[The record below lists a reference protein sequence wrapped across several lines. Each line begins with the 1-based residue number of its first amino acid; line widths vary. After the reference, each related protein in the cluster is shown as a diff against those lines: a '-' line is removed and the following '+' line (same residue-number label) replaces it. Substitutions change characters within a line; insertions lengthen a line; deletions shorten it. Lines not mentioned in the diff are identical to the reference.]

1 MTSRGS
7 ESPLHILAGSPSA
20 FTTRPVI
27 MGTHGMVT
35 SGHYL
40 ASRIGLNILEQGG
53 NAVDA
58 GVAMGFAL
66 SVLEPHL
73 YGIGGEV
80 PVLIYLAGQR
90 GVISLSGQGPAPRAA
105 TIEWFRGRG
114 IDVIPGDGLLAAT
127 VPAAVDTWIFALS
140 RFGTMG
146 LSQVLADVIELAA
159 RGFPMYHG
167 LQWSILRNADRF
179 RAEWPTTA
187 GVFLPEGKVPG
198 IGDRLVQTDLALTLQ
213 RMVEVEHRNLKQGRR
228 EALQAARDDFYRG
241 ETASRIACFVQENEF
256 LDASGR
262 SNRGLLGREDLMH
275 YSARVEEPV
284 SVNYR
289 GYDVYKCGPWTQ
301 GPVFLQQLNLL
312 EGHNLAALGHNS
324 PAYIHLVT
332 EAAKL
337 AFADRERYYGDPDFV
352 SVPLNKLLSKEYAA
366 KRRSLINPNHASH
379 ELRPDDSASSGSIKK
394 REHLDS
400 SPGDTTHLDATDR
413 WGNMLS
419 ATPSGGWISSSPL
432 IEGLGFA
439 LGTRLQMFYLDPSHA
454 NALMP
459 GKRPRTTLTPSL
471 ALKDNIPYLA
481 FGTPGGD
488 QQDQWSLQ
496 FFLNHIDFNMN
507 IQEAADAPNFHTAH
521 FPGSFYPH
529 ASDPSSLIVEGRI
542 PESTRA
548 ALREKGHKV
557 TVAGDWS
564 SGRVLAVKF
573 DAKSGMFSGAASARM
588 ETGYAMGW

>member
-1 MTSRGS
+1 MTSFGS
-7 ESPLHILAGSPSA
+7 ESPLHTLADAPTG

-40 ASRIGLNILEQGG
+40 ASRIGLSILEQGG

-73 YGIGGEV
+73 YGIGGEA
-80 PVLIYLAGQR
+80 PVLIYLAGEQR
-90 GVISLSGQGPAPRAA
+90 VISLSGQGPAPRAA
-105 TIEWFRGRG
+105 TIERFQDRG
-114 IDVIPGDGLLAAT
+114 IDVIPGDGLLAAA

-140 RFGTMG
+140 SLGTMG
-146 LSQVLADVIELAA
+146 LSQVLTDVIELSE

-167 LQWSILRNADRF
+167 LQWSIRKSADRF
-179 RAEWPTTA
+179 LEEWPTTA
-187 GVFLPEGKVPG
+187 EVFLPGGRVPV
-198 IGDRLVQTDLALTLQ
+198 IGERLVQADLARTLK
-213 RMVEVEHRNLKQGRR
+213 RMVEAEHRNLKQGRR
-228 EALQAARDDFYRG
+228 EALQAARDEFYRG
-241 ETASRIACFVQENEF
+241 ETAVKMVYFVEKNEF

-262 SNRGLLGREDLMH
+262 PNRGLLTREDLMH

-284 SVNYR
+284 TVNYR

-301 GPVFLQQLNLL
+301 GPVFLEQLNLL
-312 EGHNLAALGHNS
+312 EGYDLAALGHNS

-352 SVPLNKLLSKEYAA
+352 SVPLNRLLSKEYAVE
-366 KRRSLINPNHASH
+366 RRSLIDPDHASR
-379 ELRPDDSASSGSIKK
+379 ELRPGYSASYQSLEKNKHSG
-394 REHLDS
+394 S
-400 SPGDTTHLDATDR
+400 SPGDTTHLDAADR
-413 WGNMLS
+413 WGNLLS

-454 NALMP
+454 NALFP

-471 ALKDNIPYLA
+471 ALKDNVPCLA

-496 FFLNHIDFNMN
+496 FFLNRIDFKMN
-507 IQEAADAPNFHTAH
+507 LQEAVDAPNFHTAH
-521 FPGSFYPH
+521 FPSSFFPH
-529 ASDPSSLIVEGRI
+529 AADPGSLILEGRI
-542 PESTRA
+542 PESTRSA
-548 ALREKGHKV
+548 VGNLGHNV

-564 SGRVLAVKF
+564 NGRVLAIEL
-573 DAKSGMFSGAASARM
+573 DAKNSLLYGAASARM
-588 ETGYAMGW
+588 ETGYAIGW